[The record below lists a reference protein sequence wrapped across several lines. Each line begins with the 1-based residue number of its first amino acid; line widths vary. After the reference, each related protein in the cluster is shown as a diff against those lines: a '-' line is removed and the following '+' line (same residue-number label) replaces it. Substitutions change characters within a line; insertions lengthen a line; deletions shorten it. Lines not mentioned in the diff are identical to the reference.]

1 MSWQE
6 ETLSDLPP
14 LSEMST
20 AALEESVRI
29 LRQEYEIEEIKL
41 EAMKDRNRAL
51 GRHCEELY
59 QAIEAKK
66 RRL

>member
-1 MSWQE
+1 
-6 ETLSDLPP
+6 
-14 LSEMST
+14 MST
-20 AALEESVRI
+20 AALKESVRI
-29 LRQEYEIEEIKL
+29 LHQEYEIEEIKL
-41 EAMKDRNRAL
+41 EVMKDRNRAL

>member
-1 MSWQE
+1 
-6 ETLSDLPP
+6 
-14 LSEMST
+14 MST

-51 GRHCEELY
+51 GRHCKELY

>member
-1 MSWQE
+1 M
-6 ETLSDLPP
+6 TP

-20 AALEESVRI
+20 AALEESIRI

-59 QAIEAKK
+59 QVIEAKK

>member
-1 MSWQE
+1 
-6 ETLSDLPP
+6 
-14 LSEMST
+14 MST

-59 QAIEAKK
+59 QVIEAKK

>member
-1 MSWQE
+1 M
-6 ETLSDLPP
+6 
-14 LSEMST
+14 
-20 AALEESVRI
+20 ALEESVRI

-41 EAMKDRNRAL
+41 EAMKDQNRAL